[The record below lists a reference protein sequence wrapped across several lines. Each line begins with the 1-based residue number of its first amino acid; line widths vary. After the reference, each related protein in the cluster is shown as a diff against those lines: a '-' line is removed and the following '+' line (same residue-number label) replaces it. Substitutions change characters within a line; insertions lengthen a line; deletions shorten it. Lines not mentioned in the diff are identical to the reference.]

1 MCRFVM
7 CAVSYASMGL
17 VVSWFF
23 GPTIPSSSNLA
34 WTHYRGAGGGA
45 AAEVRGRMMHQ
56 DREGFRSNRRLKG
69 ALVCLWLTPLLMWV
83 CALWADVNLGPAVD
97 LQVHLALPRP
107 RRGQRLPTQRHHTR
121 TSTPCHHC

>member
-45 AAEVRGRMMHQ
+45 AAEVRGVACTCCVRH
-56 DREGFRSNRRLKG
+56 DLEKG
-69 ALVCLWLTPLLMWV
+69 RWWKPWLS
-83 CALWADVNLGPAVD
+83 
-97 LQVHLALPRP
+97 
-107 RRGQRLPTQRHHTR
+107 RGVLD
-121 TSTPCHHC
+121 S